1 LFLRSSGR
9 RMFVKPGH
17 NERLNKEHSPFIRD
31 AGALA
36 CNSKH
41 PVEGGRFHVRT
52 GASMKILIAEKVSP
66 ATLKVFRDEPDFEV
80 VTHEQMGDIA
90 TAVRDA
96 DALVVRSATDVN
108 AKLIE
113 SAQKLRVIGR
123 AGVGVD
129 NVDADAATRKGIVVM
144 NTPGANAIAVA
155 EHTLGLMISLA
166 RFIPK
171 ADQSTRSG
179 KWEKKSLQG
188 TELRGKTLG
197 IIGLG
202 RVGVEVAR
210 RAKAFGMRMLAY
222 DPFVSQQ
229 LARELEIELTSLDP
243 LYAASDYI
251 SLHVGLTPQTTG
263 MINAAS
269 IAKMKKGV
277 RLVNCAR
284 GELIDD
290 SALLAALN
298 SGQVA
303 GVALDVF
310 TQEPPK
316 DSALLAAAN
325 VIATPHIAGSTNEAQ
340 ELVGVQIALQVKE
353 YLKRGVIQNAVNVPS
368 LSDEEYREMNPYI
381 DLAEKLGLFVG
392 QISEGNVES
401 ITVTYH
407 GKLAEWKTALLRN
420 SALKGALKQ
429 SIDSVNLVNAVS
441 VASERGIQVQEQK
454 KPEDTNIGNVISI
467 NVRTHQDEHRAR
479 AALLHE
485 RDPRLLDLDGFHVET
500 PLEGH
505 LTVLRNRDVP
515 GVIGQLGTVLGKNQ
529 INIANF
535 ALGRSEG
542 SASSAAATGSSGTPS
557 ARAEAMAVVQTDQPL
572 TQAAFDELK
581 RVSAVISVR
590 TVEI

>member
-1 LFLRSSGR
+1 
-9 RMFVKPGH
+9 
-17 NERLNKEHSPFIRD
+17 
-31 AGALA
+31 
-36 CNSKH
+36 
-41 PVEGGRFHVRT
+41 
-52 GASMKILIAEKVSP
+52 MKILIAEKVSP
-66 ATLKVFRDEPDFEV
+66 ATVKVFRDEPDFEV
-80 VTHEQMGDIA
+80 ITHDQMGDLA

-108 AKLIE
+108 AKLID

-129 NVDADAATRKGIVVM
+129 NVDTDAATRKGIVVM

-155 EHTLGLMISLA
+155 EHTIGLMISLA

-171 ADQSTRSG
+171 ADQTTRAG

-188 TELRGKTLG
+188 TELKAKTLG

-210 RAKAFGMRMLAY
+210 RAKGFGMKVLAY

-229 LARELEIELTSLDP
+229 LARDLEIELGGLDS
-243 LYAASDYI
+243 LYANSDYI
-251 SLHVGLTPQTTG
+251 SLHVGLTPQTAG

-269 IAKMKKGV
+269 IAKTKKGV

-290 SALLAALN
+290 AALLQALN

-303 GVALDVF
+303 GAALDVF
-310 TQEPPK
+310 SQEPPK
-316 DSALLAAAN
+316 ENALLAAPN

-368 LSDEEYREMNPYI
+368 LSDEEYREMHPYI
-381 DLAEKLGLFVG
+381 DLAEKLGLFLG
-392 QISEGNVES
+392 QLSEGNVES
-401 ITVTYH
+401 INVSYH
-407 GKLAEWKTALLRN
+407 GRVAEWKTALLRN
-420 SALKGALKQ
+420 SVLKGALKH
-429 SIDSVNLVNAVS
+429 SIDSVNLVNANTM
-441 VASERGIQVQEQK
+441 ASERGIQVQEQK
-454 KPEDTNIGNVISI
+454 KPEDLSGGNVLSLI
-467 NVRTHQDEHRAR
+467 VHTHQGEHRAR
-479 AALLHE
+479 AAVLHG
-485 RDPRLLDLDGFHVET
+485 RYPRLLDLDGFRVEA

-515 GVIGQLGTVLGKNQ
+515 GVIGQVGTVLGKNQ

-535 ALGRSEG
+535 ALGRSEA
-542 SASSAAATGSSGTPS
+542 SASSAAASTSSGAAS
-557 ARAEAMAVVQTDQPL
+557 ARAEAMAVVQTDQAV
-572 TQAAFDELK
+572 TQAALDELK
-581 RVSAVISVR
+581 RVSAVIDLR
-590 TVEI
+590 TVQI